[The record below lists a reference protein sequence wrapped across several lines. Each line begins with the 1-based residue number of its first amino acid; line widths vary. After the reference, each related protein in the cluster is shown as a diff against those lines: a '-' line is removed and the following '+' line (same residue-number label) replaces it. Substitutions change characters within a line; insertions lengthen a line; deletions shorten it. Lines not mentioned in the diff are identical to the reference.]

1 MNTISRINPFTMGF
15 IKYNR
20 DQLLKLSAGRPSIQ
34 NKETIE
40 NLKQFNLFHYRGA
53 RGGVD
58 RGLRTWDRNDGVNQM
73 NLKSLPEA
81 ISTVNL
87 TSRTNVPIQ
96 IKRSRTVKR
105 IKYESFTVVKGQ
117 SKIDICNINPRSV
130 KNKTIALNDFIQTN
144 DYEIVAITETWL
156 GTSIDKATLG
166 ELLPEGYQIK
176 HVPRVKRPGG
186 YHGGGVALI
195 HKSSIDVSLLDSTNY
210 NEFNTLEY
218 MDCNIKIKNYSL
230 RLV

>member
-1 MNTISRINPFTMGF
+1 MNNISRINPLTMGF

-20 DQLLKLSAGRPSIQ
+20 NQLLKLSAGRPSIQ

-53 RGGVD
+53 RGGID

-73 NLKSLPEA
+73 NLKPLPEA
-81 ISTVNL
+81 ISTVKL

-105 IKYESFTVVKGQ
+105 IKYESNAVVKGQ

-130 KNKTIALNDFIQTN
+130 KN
-144 DYEIVAITETWL
+144 
-156 GTSIDKATLG
+156 
-166 ELLPEGYQIK
+166 
-176 HVPRVKRPGG
+176 
-186 YHGGGVALI
+186 
-195 HKSSIDVSLLDSTNY
+195 
-210 NEFNTLEY
+210 
-218 MDCNIKIKNYSL
+218 
-230 RLV
+230 